1 VTRVLLLALLMLP
14 ACALALAE
22 DEAQFPWEVWGMAR
36 SDNPACIPTP
46 RGDWWPAYH
55 TNMLAREPREDAR
68 VIFLGDSITMMW
80 RTQSGFEGGTEAWE
94 QYYAPL
100 HAANLGISGDRTEHI
115 LWRITAGHN
124 LDGAN
129 PEVLVL
135 QIGINNCL
143 QRTDSPEQVAE
154 GIGRIV
160 EYLRG
165 RLPETRILLLG
176 LFPCGEQ
183 PDNPS
188 RAWVRETN
196 VLIAP
201 LADGERVWFADIS
214 DAFVE
219 PDGTISREKLRDLLH
234 LSLKGYF
241 IWAET
246 MQPYLDDLLEGD
258 GIGAVWQGAP

>member
-1 VTRVLLLALLMLP
+1 MMRLLIVGLLVSLT
-14 ACALALAE
+14 CALAGAE
-22 DEAQFPWEVWGMAR
+22 DEAAFPWEDWGMAP
-36 SDNPACIPTP
+36 SENPACIPAP
-46 RGDWWPAYH
+46 RGEWWPTYH
-55 TNMLAREPREDAR
+55 ANMLAREPIEDAR

-80 RTQSGFEGGTEAWE
+80 RSQSGFEGGTEAWE

-100 HAANLGISGDRTEHI
+100 PAANLGISGDRTEHI
-115 LWRITAGHN
+115 LWRITEGHD
-124 LDGAN
+124 LDGAS

-135 QIGINNCL
+135 QIGINNHL
-143 QRTDSPEQVAE
+143 QRHDSPEQVAA

-160 EYLRG
+160 EYLRE

-176 LFPCGEQ
+176 LFPCWEQ
-183 PDNPS
+183 PGNPS
-188 RAWVRETN
+188 RVWVRETN
-196 VLIAP
+196 TLIAP
-201 LADGERVWFADIS
+201 LAERERVWFADIG

-258 GIGAVWQGAP
+258 GSAAVWQDAP